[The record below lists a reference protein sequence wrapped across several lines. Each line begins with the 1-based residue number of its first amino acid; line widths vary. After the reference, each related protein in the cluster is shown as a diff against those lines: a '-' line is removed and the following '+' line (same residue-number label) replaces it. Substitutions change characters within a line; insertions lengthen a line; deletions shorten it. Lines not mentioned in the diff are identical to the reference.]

1 MWNLVKVATTQ
12 RWIVECPLSATA
24 QPWLSEFRPGFTFL
38 SPIQPHLDFFQLHF
52 YFSST
57 SFTFPAQLLLFKHK
71 LYFSSTNNI
80 SKPKF
85 FLFFRPFSAWVS
97 PFFIFNFTFSN
108 HVLPFSPIQPQT
120 DFFSLILTFLAKNF
134 NFQTQCAPFFLQF
147 SSIDFYLKAKVKL
160 FNPNFYFFRPSF
172 LVYFSNISFIFLFQV
187 KLFRARFHLYG
198 HFIPKVTF

>member
-24 QPWLSEFRPGFTFL
+24 QPWLSKFRPGFTFL
-38 SPIQPHLDFFQLHF
+38 SPIHLHLDFFQLHF

-57 SFTFPAQLLLFKHK
+57 SFNFPAQILLFKHK
-71 LYFSSTNNI
+71 LYLSITNNI
-80 SKPKF
+80 SKPK
-85 FLFFRPFSAWVS
+85 LFYFSS
-97 PFFIFNFTFSN
+97 PFQHGFQHYFFQPCFTF
-108 HVLPFSPIQPQT
+108 FSPIQPQT
-120 DFFSLILTFLAKNF
+120 DLFSLILTFLAKNF
-134 NFQTQCAPFFLQF
+134 NFQTQFAPFFLQF

-172 LVYFSNISFIFLFQV
+172 LVYFSSISFIFLFQV
-187 KLFRARFHLYG
+187 TLFQARFHLYG

>member
-1 MWNLVKVATTQ
+1 MWNPVKVATTQ

-38 SPIQPHLDFFQLHF
+38 SPIHLHLDFFQLHF

-57 SFTFPAQLLLFKHK
+57 SFNFPAQLLLFKHK
-71 LYFSSTNNI
+71 LYLSITNNI

-85 FLFFRPFSAWVS
+85 FYFSS
-97 PFFIFNFTFSN
+97 PFQHGFQHYFFQPCFTF
-108 HVLPFSPIQPQT
+108 FSPIQPQT
-120 DFFSLILTFLAKNF
+120 DLFSLILTFLAKNF
-134 NFQTQCAPFFLQF
+134 NFQTQFAPFFLQF

-172 LVYFSNISFIFLFQV
+172 LVYFSSISFIFLFQV
-187 KLFRARFHLYG
+187 TLFQARFHLYG

>member
-1 MWNLVKVATTQ
+1 MWNPVKVATTQ

-24 QPWLSEFRPGFTFL
+24 QPWLSKFRPGFTFL
-38 SPIQPHLDFFQLHF
+38 SPIHLHLDFFQLHF

-57 SFTFPAQLLLFKHK
+57 SFTFPAQLLLFKRK

-85 FLFFRPFSAWVS
+85 LFFKLFSAWIL
-97 PFFIFNFTFSN
+97 PFLSSTLLFPTMFYLFFSN
-108 HVLPFSPIQPQT
+108 SAPIRS
-120 DFFSLILTFLAKNF
+120 FSLILTFLAKNF
-134 NFQTQCAPFFLQF
+134 NFQTQFAPFFLQF

-160 FNPNFYFFRPSF
+160 FNPNFFRPSF
-172 LVYFSNISFIFLFQV
+172 LVYFSSISFIFLFQV
-187 KLFRARFHLYG
+187 TLFQARFHLYG